1 MTSPRETARVLVVDD
16 SPGILSMLTVTL
28 EFVGFEVVTARTAAE
43 CLERTRETGPDVI
56 LLDVMLPDTDGFVL
70 CRRLRGAG
78 VDAPVLFLTAR
89 DTSEDKVRGLELGD
103 DYVTKPFDL
112 REVVARIRALL
123 RRTGW
128 AEPEPALRAA
138 GLELDED
145 AHEVHGPGGAV
156 RLSGTECRVLGHL
169 MRNAGRTVSKE
180 DLLLRVWG
188 RDFEG
193 DGGLVETYVYYLRRK
208 LGDDGR
214 SLIRTV
220 RGVGY
225 LLRA

>member
-1 MTSPRETARVLVVDD
+1 MTPPRDPARVLVVDD

-43 CLERTRETGPDVI
+43 CLERAREAAPDI
-56 LLDVMLPDTDGFVL
+56 FLLDVMLPDTDGFVL

-78 VDAPVLFLTAR
+78 LDAPVLFLTAR
-89 DTSEDKVRGLELGD
+89 DASEDKIRGLELGD

-123 RRTGW
+123 RRTGRT
-128 AEPEPALRAA
+128 EPEPALRAA

-145 AHEVHGPGGAV
+145 AHEVHGPQGTV
-156 RLSGTECRVLGHL
+156 RLSATECRLLGHL
-169 MRNAGRTVSKE
+169 MRNAGRLVSKE
-180 DLLLRVWG
+180 DLLLQVWG
-188 RDFEG
+188 REFEG

-225 LLRA
+225 LLRT